1 MHIYGIYKNGPEEF
15 TYRAAMKKHT
25 ENRLV
30 DMGRQGGEGEM
41 HGKSNRETYITM
53 CKIDSQRKFAVWLKK
68 LKQGLCVILKGR
80 KMGGGSGGRGYM
92 YTYD

>member
-1 MHIYGIYKNGPEEF
+1 MGTSITKC
-15 TYRAAMKKHT
+15 KT
-25 ENRLV
+25 ESL
-30 DMGRQGGEGEM
+30 GEL
-41 HGKSNRETYITM
+41 
-53 CKIDSQRKFAVWLKK
+53 AVWLGK